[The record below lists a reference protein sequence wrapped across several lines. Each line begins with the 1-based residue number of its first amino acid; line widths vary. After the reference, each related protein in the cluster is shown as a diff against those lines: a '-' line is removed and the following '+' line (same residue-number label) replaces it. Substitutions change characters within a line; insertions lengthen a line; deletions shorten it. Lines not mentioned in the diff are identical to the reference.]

1 MERHQL
7 RFDEETKTIPTLYM
21 EEENEK
27 RQNLE
32 NRENLYVYSGKLK
45 KGVIRFFLDE
55 EDEDKEGCY
64 LMEDEKTIS
73 SFKVIHPY
81 EVKVGEDSIRYTID
95 ELTRLEYVGDD
106 KDKILMVSLEEE
118 EDVILLRMRVVDYQ
132 ENYFENESGYLSMID
147 PDYTRKPHERKENI
161 GFLRNPMEKKP
172 EEKKETSVES
182 GYLETMFFGK
192 R

>member
-7 RFDEETKTIPTLYM
+7 RFDEETRKLPSLSM
-21 EEENEK
+21 EMGNEE
-27 RQNLE
+27 RQKLE
-32 NRENLYVYSGKLK
+32 SREDLYVYSGKLK
-45 KGVIRFFLDE
+45 NGVIRFFLDE

-64 LMEDEKTIS
+64 LMEDEKTVS

-161 GFLRNPMEKKP
+161 GFLRNPVEKKP